1 MTDVRARTG
10 ETNRTGS
17 VRHDQHQYDLIVIGA
32 GSAGI
37 AAAAA
42 GRRTGA
48 RVLMV
53 ERGRPGGNSIW
64 TGTVPSK
71 ALVAAGRA
79 AQLMRTADRF
89 GITPVEPQIN
99 FGELMRGIEQRIS
112 DAAQSASADV
122 VEDSGVDV
130 ITGAASFT
138 RPDTIAID
146 GAPYRFLKAVIA
158 TGTAPSVPPIPG
170 LFDCSPLTT
179 DTLWDLRF
187 LPPQLTLL
195 GGGPTGCEL
204 AQALSRL
211 GARVT
216 IIEEADRLLPK
227 EEPEVSELITQ
238 RLRDEGLTIMV
249 GTTVVRASSFTGH
262 TRLLVT
268 DHDHDEPHTV
278 EAGRMMITAGRRPVT
293 VGLDLAR
300 AGVFL
305 NEQGYIGTDERL
317 RTTNRRIYAAGD
329 ASGDRP
335 LASLAA
341 LDGEVAAGNA
351 LLGSARGPRHDLGP
365 QVIFTDPEVGRI
377 GHTELSARFEISG
390 PITGQTSH
398 GRADRAIAENEP
410 AGLTKIISDD
420 HGRLLGAS
428 VVSPRAGEVITE
440 LSMVMQHRGQL
451 AELADVPHAYPTWS
465 DPIWDLAH
473 AARAERGP
481 APRSGSRSGSR
492 SNSRS
497 NRINAAVRRH

>member
-1 MTDVRARTG
+1 MSDVRTRTG

-17 VRHDQHQYDLIVIGA
+17 VQLNQYHYDLIVIGA

-71 ALVAAGRA
+71 ALIAAGRA

-89 GITPVEPQIN
+89 GIEPVEPEIN
-99 FGELMRGIEQRIS
+99 FGELMRGIEQRIAA
-112 DAAQSASADV
+112 AAQSASADV

-130 ITGAASFT
+130 VTGTASFT
-138 RPDTIAID
+138 GSDSLAVD
-146 GAPYRFLKAVIA
+146 GVEYQFFKAVIA
-158 TGTAPSVPPIPG
+158 TGTAPSLPPIPG
-170 LFDCSPLTT
+170 LSDCTPLTT
-179 DTLWDLRF
+179 DTLWSLRF
-187 LPPQLTLL
+187 LPTQLTLL

-204 AQALSRL
+204 GQALARL
-211 GARVT
+211 GAKVT
-216 IIEEADRLLPK
+216 IIEQADRLLPK
-227 EEPEVSELITQ
+227 EEPEVSELIAE
-238 RLRDEGLTIMV
+238 RLRAEGLTVMV
-249 GTTVVRASSFTGH
+249 GTTVVRANSFTGH

-268 DHDHDEPHTV
+268 DRTGETPQKV
-278 EAGRMMITAGRRPVT
+278 EAGRVTITAGRRPVT
-293 VGLDLAR
+293 VGLDLAH
-300 AGVFL
+300 AGVLL
-305 NEQGYIGTDERL
+305 NEQGYIATDERL

-341 LDGEVAAGNA
+341 LDGEIAAGNA
-351 LLGSARGPRHDLGP
+351 LLGTARPARHDLCP
-365 QVIFTDPEVGRI
+365 QVVFTDPEVGRI
-377 GHTELSARFEISG
+377 GHTELSARFEVG
-390 PITGQTSH
+390 GRITGKTGD
-398 GRADRAIAENEP
+398 GRVDRAIAENEP
-410 AGLTKIISDD
+410 AGLIKIISDD

-440 LSMVMQHRGQL
+440 LATVMQHRGRV

-465 DPIWDLAH
+465 DPIWDLAQ

-481 APRSGSRSGSR
+481 SSVPG
-492 SNSRS
+492 
-497 NRINAAVRRH
+497 RINAAVRRR